1 MFIRLFSKNDTA
13 KTVTRSPTDPTDL
26 DPQITERK
34 LSTESCAQSKDAYV
48 PSQDS
53 SQHFDP
59 RLDSGLELGL
69 GFRVRGRVRERVR
82 VRVRVRVRIRIRVR
96 VRRLVT
102 DNSC

>member
-1 MFIRLFSKNDTA
+1 MFITVISKKDTA
-13 KTVTRSPTDPTDL
+13 KTVPRSPTDPDL

-34 LSTESCAQSKDAYV
+34 LSTESCAQSKDAYI

-59 RLDSGLELGL
+59 RLDAGLELG
-69 GFRVRGRVRERVR
+69 FRGRGRVRERVR

-96 VRRLVT
+96 IRRLVT
-102 DNSC
+102 DNYC

>member
-1 MFIRLFSKNDTA
+1 MP
-13 KTVTRSPTDPTDL
+13 RSPTDPDL

-34 LSTESCAQSKDAYV
+34 LSTESCAQSKDAYI

-59 RLDSGLELGL
+59 RLDA
-69 GFRVRGRVRERVR
+69 GFRGRGRGRVRERVR

-96 VRRLVT
+96 HLVT
-102 DNSC
+102 DNYC

>member
-1 MFIRLFSKNDTA
+1 MFITLISKKDTA
-13 KTVTRSPTDPTDL
+13 KTVPRSPTDPDL

-34 LSTESCAQSKDAYV
+34 LSTESCAQSKDAYI
-48 PSQDS
+48 PRQDS

-59 RLDSGLELGL
+59 RLDAGLELEL

-82 VRVRVRVRIRIRVR
+82 ERVRVRVRIRITVR

-102 DNSC
+102 DNYC

>member
-1 MFIRLFSKNDTA
+1 MFITLISKKDTA
-13 KTVTRSPTDPTDL
+13 KTVPRSPTDPDL

-34 LSTESCAQSKDAYV
+34 LSTESCAQSKDAYI

-59 RLDSGLELGL
+59 RLNAGLELEL

-102 DNSC
+102 DNYC